1 MVNRSDPQE
10 LGPKT
15 SLPTQPYLQWVR
27 ACAQKLGRPYE
38 DVLPVIVEPTN
49 EEGIPYTVLY
59 PYMPIDLTALQR
71 SWIQLKEERDTYWEK
86 YHEQERKI
94 LKLTRQL
101 EEEKVIND
109 YIAPKRMHSTFLSES
124 FCISL

>member
-15 SLPTQPYLQWVR
+15 SLPMQPYLQWVR
-27 ACAQKLGRPYE
+27 ARAQKLGMPYE
-38 DVLPVIVEPTN
+38 AVLPVIVEPTN

-59 PYMPIDLTALQR
+59 PYMPTDLGALKR
-71 SWIQLKEERDTYWEK
+71 SWIQLKEERDTYREK

-101 EEEKVIND
+101 ENERTIND
-109 YIAPKRMHSTFLSES
+109 YVSTKGKHPWDF
-124 FCISL
+124 